1 VARGGGRPGTRR
13 AEGDGFFI
21 DFPSEKTIKKVEE
34 EPKGGNWVFL
44 YKDEC
49 TLLFSSPRGDQALEG
64 EGRTRTDKAHK
75 KWAREDAY
83 SRYFSFHRGFV
94 LILLEVLDSVRS
106 GLSNSRRENVQIVS
120 QP

>member
-1 VARGGGRPGTRR
+1 VARGGGRPGTTR

-34 EPKGGNWVFL
+34 RTEGWAIGVFL

-64 EGRTRTDKAHK
+64 DGRTRTDKAHE

-83 SRYFSFHRGFV
+83 SRYFPFIVVFFSLYCRF
-94 LILLEVLDSVRS
+94 LTLSVPVCPFP
-106 GLSNSRRENVQIVS
+106 GGRRFRL
-120 QP
+120 